1 MSHSSQTSSACCQS
15 NRTTNTHHATA
26 DVSQHPD
33 ATAADLCATS
43 QPQPCLA
50 TQSADSCSLAD
61 LMHVVP
67 ELLDTICAESLASLL
82 ATSSAH
88 RAQVH
93 GHVKRI
99 VIYDNADVLP
109 LISSSWPRLTE
120 WKLSETDRGR
130 GYWPPDFS
138 LSLSNHRLDSAA
150 IANLVKGDL
159 AQLQYLHTRNGR
171 IDVAATAMLSHRHWP
186 LLQMFELRHAG
197 LASAVESFNATKW
210 PFLEYLDLSKNK
222 LDARAV
228 GILVAIS
235 WPKLQHLDLSHN
247 SLDATA
253 VAKLGQGNWPKL
265 RALHL
270 ARSEVNEDS
279 LTQLTQAAWP
289 HLRTLDMSTSLGKID
304 AAAIVQL
311 TQAGWCDLQSLD
323 LSKNGLDSAAI
334 SQLSVGNWKKLQ
346 NLTLSEAATNEDA
359 ISSLVQGNWPMLSHL
374 DLAGNKMYAP
384 ALHVLIRGRW
394 PLLTHLFLSVNLQ
407 AKGVLQAFCCNTV
420 LHTSACQD
428 SAFLMCYRRVLCC
441 PNGHP
446 SHCCGYNGHR
456 LSVFLLSTESSRTE
470 GRAGQASSPGVH
482 ES

>member
-1 MSHSSQTSSACCQS
+1 
-15 NRTTNTHHATA
+15 
-26 DVSQHPD
+26 
-33 ATAADLCATS
+33 
-43 QPQPCLA
+43 
-50 TQSADSCSLAD
+50 
-61 LMHVVP
+61 MHVVP
-67 ELLDTICAESLASLL
+67 ELLDTLCAESLASLL

-93 GHVKRI
+93 AHVKRI
-99 VIYDNADVLP
+99 VIFDEEDVLP
-109 LISSSWPRLTE
+109 LISSSWPRLTA
-120 WKLSETDRGR
+120 WKLSKIDRGR
-130 GYWPPDFS
+130 GNLPPGFS
-138 LSLSNHRLDSAA
+138 LSFSNQQLDSAA
-150 IANLVKGDL
+150 VATLVKGDL
-159 AQLQYLHTRNGR
+159 AQLQHLHMRNGR
-171 IDVAATAMLSHRHWP
+171 IDIAAMALPSHGHWP
-186 LLQMFELRHAG
+186 LLHVFELRHAG
-197 LASAVESFNATKW
+197 LASAVERLTATKW

-228 GILVAIS
+228 DILVAIS

-270 ARSEVNEDS
+270 AGSEVNADS
-279 LTQLTQAAWP
+279 LTQLTQASWP

-311 TQAGWCDLQSLD
+311 TQAGWCDLESLD
-323 LSKNGLDSAAI
+323 LSKNGLDSAAV

-346 NLTLSEAATNEDA
+346 NLKLSEAATNEDA

-428 SAFLMCYRRVLCC
+428 SAFLMCYKHGWCG
-441 PNGHP
+441 PNEHP
-446 SHCCGYNGHR
+446 PHCCRYNGPS
-456 LSVFLLSTESSRTE
+456 LSVFILGTKSSRPS
-470 GRAGQASSPGVH
+470 RGVH